1 MTNDERRTTN
11 DELKQQRRQRHDYK
25 QKQTRKSR
33 LVHFYAGKFN
43 MQNLTRRT
51 FAKLS
56 VAAAA
61 TAAAPVF
68 IPSSSGAS
76 EDDKLQSEFLLDLAL
91 DAQPPHRVGSAGS
104 DRLIVAVSGGTFEGP
119 RLKGKIITPGGDW
132 IVQRADGSRLTC
144 AFCYRRMTS
153 R

>member
-1 MTNDERRTTN
+1 
-11 DELKQQRRQRHDYK
+11 
-25 QKQTRKSR
+25 
-33 LVHFYAGKFN
+33 

-119 RLKGKIITPGGDW
+119 RLKGKIVTPGGDW
-132 IVQRADGSRLTC
+132 IVQRADGSRLLDVRLLLQTDDEQMIYVSWRGI
-144 AFCYRRMTS
+144 AFTPPGGALYARILPFSKLPRQNT
-153 R
+153 RG